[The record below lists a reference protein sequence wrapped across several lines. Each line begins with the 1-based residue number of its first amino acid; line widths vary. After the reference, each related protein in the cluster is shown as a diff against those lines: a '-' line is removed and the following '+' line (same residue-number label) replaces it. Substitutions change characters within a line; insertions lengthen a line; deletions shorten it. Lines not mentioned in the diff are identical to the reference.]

1 MTKGPRP
8 PRFAASLVRWLASAE
23 DREYALGDLAEGFR
37 SEAAV
42 QGPFRARLWYWGQVL
57 RSIGPLLTS
66 RRWGW
71 EGGMMTGFFKDVQSG
86 LRQFYRAPG
95 FSLVVVAT
103 IAIGVG
109 GATAVFSV
117 LRGVVFTPLAFEDSE
132 RVVTLWGSRP
142 DQARVPLT
150 VGDYNELHAVDAF
163 SDVSGEWG
171 NTALILGEGNA
182 EQVRVGWVT
191 ARYFDQL
198 RIRPQL
204 GTLFGANDENALL
217 LSHDLWERRYGR
229 DPDVIGRIID
239 LGGNPMEVVG
249 VLPQNKDPNLTSY
262 SGGLGTHQVW
272 RLMPAGWTQ
281 GDDRTV
287 GWIRASARLKEAVTI
302 AQAQA
307 ELDALMD
314 RVNATVTD
322 RDGGKDLR
330 INPVPVRQDLVGGL
344 ARTLWILLGAVSGVL
359 LIAATNVANLMLARA
374 QQRGGEV
381 AIRYALGGGR
391 TRLVR
396 QSLTES
402 LTLALA
408 GGLAGIAVA
417 WAGMRALVAW
427 APPTMPR
434 VEEVGLDPAVLG
446 FAVAATGVA
455 ALFFGV
461 VPALRATRTGLAS
474 ALSDRTGTA
483 SRREQTLSGILVVA
497 EVALSLGLLMGTGLL
512 LRSLDSLNRVDLG
525 FEKEGVLTFA
535 LEVPVLG
542 DTPEEGAALI
552 NDYLSRVEATPGV
565 RSAGLSNRIP
575 LGGGLFTGSYRSNEM
590 IAAESEGYQA
600 SYRFITPGYLEAM
613 GARLMEGQV
622 LTAADPEDVAVI
634 DEQVAELLWPG
645 QNALGKQVEL
655 DVMGGDT
662 VLAEVIGVVAPMKHA
677 GVADPAPETIFL
689 SMMPRANQQ
698 NFRYMAVRVQGEP
711 LQYVEPIRSSLK
723 LVHGDAVMARIRPMS
738 EMFDR
743 SVASTRFVS
752 LLLTVFGGVAL
763 MLATVGLHGLMALG
777 VRRRAR
783 EFGIRVALGAEH
795 QRILR
800 GVLGSGAR
808 LVLLGAAVG
817 IAISLIVGRF
827 LGSLLYGIEPS
838 DLTTMAVATSVLVA
852 VGLLGA
858 YLPARRVLS
867 VDPVKALRED

>member
-1 MTKGPRP
+1 M
-8 PRFAASLVRWLASAE
+8 
-23 DREYALGDLAEGFR
+23 
-37 SEAAV
+37 
-42 QGPFRARLWYWGQVL
+42 
-57 RSIGPLLTS
+57 
-66 RRWGW
+66 
-71 EGGMMTGFFKDVQSG
+71 
-86 LRQFYRAPG
+86 
-95 FSLVVVAT
+95 
-103 IAIGVG
+103 
-109 GATAVFSV
+109 
-117 LRGVVFTPLAFEDSE
+117 
-132 RVVTLWGSRP
+132 
-142 DQARVPLT
+142 
-150 VGDYNELHAVDAF
+150 
-163 SDVSGEWG
+163 
-171 NTALILGEGNA
+171 
-182 EQVRVGWVT
+182 
-191 ARYFDQL
+191 
-198 RIRPQL
+198 
-204 GTLFGANDENALL
+204 
-217 LSHDLWERRYGR
+217 
-229 DPDVIGRIID
+229 
-239 LGGNPMEVVG
+239 
-249 VLPQNKDPNLTSY
+249 
-262 SGGLGTHQVW
+262 
-272 RLMPAGWTQ
+272 
-281 GDDRTV
+281 
-287 GWIRASARLKEAVTI
+287 
-302 AQAQA
+302 
-307 ELDALMD
+307 
-314 RVNATVTD
+314 
-322 RDGGKDLR
+322 
-330 INPVPVRQDLVGGL
+330 
-344 ARTLWILLGAVSGVL
+344 
-359 LIAATNVANLMLARA
+359 
-374 QQRGGEV
+374 
-381 AIRYALGGGR
+381 
-391 TRLVR
+391 
-396 QSLTES
+396 
-402 LTLALA
+402 
-408 GGLAGIAVA
+408 
-417 WAGMRALVAW
+417 
-427 APPTMPR
+427 
-434 VEEVGLDPAVLG
+434 
-446 FAVAATGVA
+446 
-455 ALFFGV
+455 
-461 VPALRATRTGLAS
+461 
-474 ALSDRTGTA
+474 
-483 SRREQTLSGILVVA
+483 
-497 EVALSLGLLMGTGLL
+497 
-512 LRSLDSLNRVDLG
+512 
-525 FEKEGVLTFA
+525 
-535 LEVPVLG
+535 
-542 DTPEEGAALI
+542 
-552 NDYLSRVEATPGV
+552 

-613 GARLMEGQV
+613 GARLMEGRV